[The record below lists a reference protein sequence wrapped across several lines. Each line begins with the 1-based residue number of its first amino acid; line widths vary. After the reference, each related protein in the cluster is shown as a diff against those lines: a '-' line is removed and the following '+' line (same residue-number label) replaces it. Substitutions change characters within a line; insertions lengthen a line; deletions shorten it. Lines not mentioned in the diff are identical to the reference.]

1 MSEKPFLSVEKGVSA
16 LVLSKPAPDGVVLPA
31 ASSFGEY
38 PGLALTTKMPYVSVE
53 VLDGAQSFLE
63 DEPLIELNAFT
74 ASWSVSES
82 LLNHISLTLMGYPR
96 SVTLGSRRFIIDSAR
111 VIQRPRREDWDD
123 DKVRRMSAIYQLSIR
138 R

>member
-1 MSEKPFLSVEKGVSA
+1 MSERTFLSPEQGIAA
-16 LVLSKPAPDGVVLPA
+16 LVLSKEAPAGVTLPIPSA
-31 ASSFGEY
+31 IGEY
-38 PGLALTTKMPYVSVE
+38 PGLTLAGRMPYLSLE
-53 VLDGAQSFLE
+53 VIDGDQSYFE
-63 DEPLIELNAFT
+63 DEPLVEANAFT
-74 ASWSVSES
+74 GSWSASES

-96 SVTLGSRRFIIDSAR
+96 SVTLGSRRFIIDSCR